1 MEKFATSNIRNV
13 CLIGHSAAGKTSL
26 AEAMLYITKGS
37 QRLGKIV
44 DGNTVCDYD
53 PEEVKRQISISAS
66 VAPVVKDN
74 VKINVIDTPGYL
86 DFIAE
91 VIQGLKVAGSGIIVV
106 DGKSG
111 VEIGTEIAW
120 EKVTEAGI
128 PKAVVVNK
136 IDDPETKFDKV
147 FEELKEK
154 FGSSI
159 CPFFVPANGGKAVVD
174 LVEKVMYTYDG
185 GKSTKGEIPSDI
197 LDGANTYIESLMD
210 EVASTSDELMEKYFG
225 GEDISRQEILDAV
238 KDGFLNNQI
247 TPVFVT
253 SATNLVGVD
262 ALSDTIKDMFPNPL
276 QVAHEVVVNGEEEKP
291 LAVEE
296 NGPATIFVFKTVAD
310 AFVGKMS
317 FIKVVSGKL
326 NASDELKNLETG
338 ASEKLSHI
346 YTICGKT
353 QSEVDTL
360 AMGDIGMTAK
370 LSNTNTN
377 DTLSANPGALPI
389 KKIVYPESFY
399 SMAVAAKAKGEEDK
413 ISQGIIRLLEED
425 LSYGFENN
433 AVTKQLIVYG
443 QGDTH
448 LSVLVSKLK
457 SRFGT
462 TVDLVPPK
470 VAYKETI
477 KGNSDVQG
485 KYKKQSG
492 GHGQY
497 GDVHI
502 RFSHSEQ
509 EGLEFVQSVVGG
521 SVPKNFYPA
530 VEKGLLEAMNKG
542 VLAGYPVVNLKADL
556 YDGSYH
562 PVDSSEMAF
571 KVAASLAYKEGLPQ
585 AKPIILEPIGKVN
598 VFVPGDLLGDV
609 MGELTK
615 RRGRVLGMTPTKK
628 KGEQLLEAEAPMSE
642 MFDFAIQLR
651 AMTRGAASYT
661 IRYER
666 YEEVPAEAA
675 QKIIEEAKKNA
686 EEEE

>member
-174 LVEKVMYTYDG
+174 LVEKVMYTYEG
-185 GKSTKGEIPSDI
+185 GKSTKGEIPADI
-197 LDGANTYIESLMD
+197 LDGANSYIEALMD

-262 ALSDTIKDMFPNPL
+262 ALIDTIKDMFPNPL
-276 QVAHEVVVNGEEEKP
+276 KVAHEVVVDGETEKP

-317 FIKVVSGKL
+317 FFKVESGKL

-353 QSEVDTL
+353 QSEVETL

-377 DTLSANPGALPI
+377 DTLSAKPGALPI

-462 TVDLVPPK
+462 TVDLVPPR

-651 AMTRGAASYT
+651 AMTRGAATYT